1 LAILITVVI
10 LIVYGSLYPWIFVD
24 RALLG
29 GPFYIL
35 LHSWNVEFS
44 RRFVF
49 DVAVNVAIYIP
60 LGMSGYLAFR
70 RFRFLGPIIL
80 ATLLSTS
87 IEIAQLFTPYRV
99 CSLVDL
105 TNNVIGSAVGV
116 LAGLLFT
123 RIVDLPEIRI
133 RDRVAVAMLFCWVSF
148 LLFPLF
154 PDISLPD
161 LRAKLL
167 TFPQPPLIDP
177 IPILLSTAEWFAAA
191 RFLKAAGA
199 QPYALFALFLLVPA
213 QFTIVNHN
221 PVPADFIGPA
231 LAAAASFFL
240 RDRSG
245 AILLLLA
252 ITARGLAPFRFS
264 GPPQSFLWIPFEGML
279 NAPWQDSIQIL
290 LGKLF
295 QYGAAI
301 WLLTRA
307 GLGLLRAAVLVTLT
321 LTGIEALQIL
331 LPSHTAEITDPLLAV
346 LLSTAFRLMRGTVN
360 YGRLSPHQGPK
371 TID

>member
-1 LAILITVVI
+1 MEVLLAILITVVI
-10 LIVYGSLYPWIFVD
+10 LIVYGSLYPWTFID
-24 RALLG
+24 RTLPASPL
-29 GPFYIL
+29 FIL
-35 LHSWNVEFS
+35 LHSWNVELN
-44 RRFVF
+44 RRFLF

-70 RFRFLGPIIL
+70 RFRFLGPVVL
-80 ATLLSTS
+80 ATVLSAS
-87 IEIAQLFTPYRV
+87 IEMAQLFTPYRV

-116 LAGLLFT
+116 IAGLLFS

-154 PDISLPD
+154 PDLSLPV
-161 LRAKLL
+161 LRAKLV
-167 TFPQPPLIDP
+167 TFPVAPWIDP
-177 IPILLSTAEWFAAA
+177 IAILVTTAAWFAAA

-199 QPYALFALFLLVPA
+199 RPYALFAMLLLVPA
-213 QFTIVNHN
+213 QFAIVNHN

-231 LAAAASFFL
+231 LAVAASFFL
-240 RDRSG
+240 SDRAG

-252 ITARGLAPFRFS
+252 ITIRGLAPFHFS
-264 GPPQSFLWIPFEGML
+264 GPAQSFLWIPFEGML
-279 NAPWQDSIQIL
+279 NAPWQDSIEIL
-290 LGKLF
+290 LGKIF

-307 GLGLLRAAVLVTLT
+307 GLGLLRATILVTLT
-321 LTGIEALQIL
+321 LTGIEALQTQ
-331 LPSHTAEITDPLLAV
+331 LPNHTAEITDPLLAV
-346 LLSTAFRLMRGTVN
+346 LLSATFRLLDPVIR
-360 YGRLSPHQGPK
+360 
-371 TID
+371 